1 MDSTSLLTCS
11 SNNFLLHALTFAA
24 TRLLGKRMHE
34 VGLKEQRKWKI
45 DLGAAIY
52 THGFRLTIAI
62 VVLFTVLIP
71 RMLGVNIF
79 S

>member
-1 MDSTSLLTCS
+1 MEKTIAIILAIVSI
-11 SNNFLLHALTFAA
+11 FVIGWPA
-24 TRLLGKRMHE
+24 RLLGKRMHD

>member
-1 MDSTSLLTCS
+1 MEKTIAIILAIVSIFVIDWP
-11 SNNFLLHALTFAA
+11 A
-24 TRLLGKRMHE
+24 RLLGKRMHE